1 MFRLVTEI
9 KINFLEVDEVLNILN
24 KKKLGRDEENR
35 AVYGIKSFFASGAS

>member
-9 KINFLEVDEVLNILN
+9 KINFLEVDE
-24 KKKLGRDEENR
+24 KLGRDEENR